1 MAQKITFTVS
11 AEIADNATSGILL
24 GDFNNWEFEKGIA
37 LKKQKDGS
45 LKTTVA
51 LESGTYQ
58 YRYFLSDGRWVN
70 DGNADAYVYN
80 EEFFVDNCLINVPEE
95 APKAAKA
102 KKATPAPAVEEVTPV
117 APKKAAT
124 KKATAKPVE
133 PVVVAPVVVEK
144 KATKAKKEVVAPA
157 VEATPAPVVEAVA
170 PAKKAATK
178 TAAAKPT
185 KAAKAKK

>member
-11 AEIADNATSGILL
+11 AEIAGNATSGILL

-45 LKTTVA
+45 LKTTID

-70 DGNADAYVYN
+70 DSNADAYVYS
-80 EEFFVDNCLINVPEE
+80 EAFFADNCLINVPEE
-95 APKAAKA
+95 APKPT
-102 KKATPAPAVEEVTPV
+102 KKASVKPTETPAPLVVEAAPV
-117 APKKAAT
+117 APKKTTT
-124 KKATAKPVE
+124 KKASVATVP
-133 PVVVAPVVVEK
+133 APVVAEK
-144 KATKAKKEVVAPA
+144 KATKEVVEVAPA
-157 VEATPAPVVEAVA
+157 P
-170 PAKKAATK
+170 KKAATK

-185 KAAKAKK
+185 KAANAK

>member
-70 DGNADAYVYN
+70 DGNADAYVYS
-80 EEFFVDNCLINVPEE
+80 EEFFVDNCVINVPEE
-95 APKAAKA
+95 APKPS
-102 KKATPAPAVEEVTPV
+102 KKASVKPAPLVAEASTV

-124 KKATAKPVE
+124 KKAVAKPIE
-133 PVVVAPVVVEK
+133 PVIVAPVVTEK
-144 KATKAKKEVVAPA
+144 KATEAKKEVVAPA
-157 VEATPAPVVEAVA
+157 VEAAPAP
-170 PAKKAATK
+170 KKAATK

>member
-11 AEIADNATSGILL
+11 AEIVDNATSGILL

-37 LKKQKDGS
+37 LKQQKDGS

-70 DGNADAYVYN
+70 DGNADAYVYS
-80 EEFFVDNCLINVPEE
+80 EEFFVDNCVINVPEE
-95 APKAAKA
+95 APKPSKKASAKPAPLVEETPVARKKAATKKAVAKA
-102 KKATPAPAVEEVTPV
+102 IEPEVIAPVVAEKKTTKPKKVVETPV
-117 APKKAAT
+117 VEPTPAPKKAAT
-124 KKATAKPVE
+124 KTAE
-133 PVVVAPVVVEK
+133 
-144 KATKAKKEVVAPA
+144 
-157 VEATPAPVVEAVA
+157 
-170 PAKKAATK
+170 
-178 TAAAKPT
+178 AKPT

>member
-70 DGNADAYVYN
+70 DGNADAYVYS
-80 EEFFVDNCLINVPEE
+80 EEFFVDNCLINVAAE

-102 KKATPAPAVEEVTPV
+102 KKATPAPVVEETTPA
-117 APKKAAT
+117 AP
-124 KKATAKPVE
+124 KKATAKKVSTKTAE
-133 PVVVAPVVVEK
+133 TSVPVVVEK
-144 KATKAKKEVVAPA
+144 KATKAKKE
-157 VEATPAPVVEAVA
+157 TLAPVVEVAA

-178 TAAAKPT
+178 
-185 KAAKAKK
+185 AAKAKK

>member
-45 LKTTVA
+45 LKATVT

-70 DGNADAYVYN
+70 DGNADAYVYS
-80 EEFFVDNCLINVPEE
+80 EEFFVDNCLINVAAE
-95 APKAAKA
+95 APKTAKA
-102 KKATPAPAVEEVTPV
+102 KTATPAPKEEVAP

-124 KKATAKPVE
+124 KKASVKTAE
-133 PVVVAPVVVEK
+133 AAPEVVEK
-144 KATKAKKEVVAPA
+144 KATKAKKVVAAPA
-157 VEATPAPVVEAVA
+157 VEATPA
-170 PAKKAATK
+170 AKK
-178 TAAAKPT
+178 AAAKPT

>member
-45 LKTTVA
+45 LKTTIA

-70 DGNADAYVYN
+70 DGNADAYVYS
-80 EEFFVDNCLINVPEE
+80 EEFFVDNCLINVAEA
-95 APKAAKA
+95 APKATKA
-102 KKATPAPAVEEVTPV
+102 KKETPTPVVIEAAPV
-117 APKKAAT
+117 APKKAPA
-124 KKATAKPVE
+124 KKASVKPAEAV
-133 PVVVAPVVVEK
+133 PVVTEK
-144 KATKAKKEVVAPA
+144 KATKAKKEVAAPA
-157 VEATPAPVVEAVA
+157 VEAAP
-170 PAKKAATK
+170 KKAATK
-178 TAAAKPT
+178 TAAAKPS

>member
-11 AEIADNATSGILL
+11 AEIAENATSGILL
-24 GDFNNWEFEKGIA
+24 GDFNHWEFEKGIA
-37 LKKQKDGS
+37 LKQQKDGS

-70 DGNADAYVYN
+70 DGNADAYVYS
-80 EEFFVDNCLINVPEE
+80 EEFFVDNCLINVPAE
-95 APKAAKA
+95 APKATKA
-102 KKATPAPAVEEVTPV
+102 KKVAVETVVEVAAP
-117 APKKAAT
+117 APKKVAT
-124 KKATAKPVE
+124 KKATTKSVE
-133 PVVVAPVVVEK
+133 PVVAAPVVVEK
-144 KATKAKKEVVAPA
+144 KVTKAKKE
-157 VEATPAPVVEAVA
+157 TPAPVVEVAA
-170 PAKKAATK
+170 PAKKAAAK

>member
-11 AEIADNATSGILL
+11 AEIAENATSGILL

-70 DGNADAYVYN
+70 DGNADAYVYS
-80 EEFFVDNCLINVPEE
+80 EEFFVDNCLINVAAE

-102 KKATPAPAVEEVTPV
+102 KKATPAPVVEEATPA

-124 KKATAKPVE
+124 KKASVKPTE
-133 PVVVAPVVVEK
+133 TPAPVVVEK

-157 VEATPAPVVEAVA
+157 VEATPAP
-170 PAKKAATK
+170 KKAATK
-178 TAAAKPT
+178 TA
-185 KAAKAKK
+185 KAKK

>member
-45 LKTTVA
+45 LKTTVV

-70 DGNADAYVYN
+70 DGNADAYVYS
-80 EEFFVDNCLINVPEE
+80 EEFFVDNCLINVAAE

-102 KKATPAPAVEEVTPV
+102 KKATPATVVEEAVSA
-117 APKKAAT
+117 APKKS
-124 KKATAKPVE
+124 TAKKVSTKTAE
-133 PVVVAPVVVEK
+133 TSVPVVVEK
-144 KATKAKKEVVAPA
+144 KATKTKKEVIAPA
-157 VEATPAPVVEAVA
+157 P
-170 PAKKAATK
+170 KKAATK

-185 KAAKAKK
+185 KSAKAKK